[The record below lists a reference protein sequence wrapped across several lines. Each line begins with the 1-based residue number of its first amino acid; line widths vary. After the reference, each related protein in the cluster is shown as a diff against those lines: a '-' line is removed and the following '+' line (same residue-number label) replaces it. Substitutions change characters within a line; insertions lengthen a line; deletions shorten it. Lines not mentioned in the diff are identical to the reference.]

1 MPEQYPEY
9 WEVPSMELSEYLDT
23 VSEQIRCKKAR
34 IMVREELENHVQE
47 QSDAYEADGM
57 TPSEAKREAV
67 RQMGDP
73 IETGTALNRI
83 HRPHLEWKFLI
94 LVLLLSALGLALQYM
109 TCYTGLFGG
118 ISGDLADYFWKRQ
131 CFFTV
136 AGLAVLAAVYIVDY
150 TILGRY
156 PLLLWFGYFVVIFII
171 ANTHVVI
178 MGKVRI
184 YNYLTLFLP
193 LYAGVLYRFRTKGYG
208 AVAVCYLLSFM
219 PFFMGLKTIMV
230 HGSLELA
237 GGCFLL
243 LLIAVWK
250 GFFHVKKAR
259 TIAALIAVPVLTL
272 LLLYWKG
279 TDLGVLHTYQMV
291 RLQSIFGPDMLHYNS
306 NGGIIPYLQESV
318 SSFQM
323 FGSSAAPV
331 PKAMKFLNCDYVVF
345 FVFAKYGIAAGTAML
360 CILAATAV
368 KAFSISWRQ
377 KNRLGFLVGTAC
389 SVVLTIQ
396 MIVYVAA
403 NFGVPLV
410 EPMTIP
416 FLSYGGQSTL
426 VNYIL
431 IGLILSV
438 YRNKDIVSE
447 RHGTRG
453 KWKIRLERLES

>member
-1 MPEQYPEY
+1 
-9 WEVPSMELSEYLDT
+9 MELSEYLDT
-23 VSEQIRCKKAR
+23 VSEQIRCKRAR
-34 IMVREELENHVQE
+34 TMVREELKNHVQE
-47 QSDAYEADGM
+47 QAEAYEADGM
-57 TPSEAKREAV
+57 MAPEAMREAV

-83 HRPHLEWKFLI
+83 HRPQLEWKFLI

-118 ISGDLADYFWKRQ
+118 FSSDLADYFWKRQ

-136 AGLAVLAAVYIVDY
+136 AGLGVLAAVYIVDY

-156 PLLLWFGYFVVIFII
+156 PLLLWFGYFAVIFII
-171 ANTHVVI
+171 ANTHTVI

-193 LYAGVLYRFRTKGYG
+193 LYAGVLYRFRSKGYG

-219 PFFMGLKTIMV
+219 PFFVGLKTILV

-243 LLIAVWK
+243 LLIAVCK
-250 GFFHVKKAR
+250 GIFHVRKTR
-259 TIAALIAVPVLTL
+259 TIAALIALPLITS

-279 TDLGVLHTYQMV
+279 ADLGLLHHYQLA
-291 RLQSIFGPDMLHYNS
+291 RLQYVFSPDMLDYNS
-306 NGGIIPYLQESV
+306 NGGIIPYLWESV
-318 SSFQM
+318 SGFRM
-323 FGSSAAPV
+323 FGSSTAPV
-331 PKAMKFLNCDYVVF
+331 PKAMKSLNCDYVVF

-360 CILAATAV
+360 SILAVTAV
-368 KAFSISWRQ
+368 KAFSISRRQ

-396 MIVYVAA
+396 MMVYVAA

-431 IGLILSV
+431 LGLILSV
-438 YRNKDIVSE
+438 HRNKDIVSE